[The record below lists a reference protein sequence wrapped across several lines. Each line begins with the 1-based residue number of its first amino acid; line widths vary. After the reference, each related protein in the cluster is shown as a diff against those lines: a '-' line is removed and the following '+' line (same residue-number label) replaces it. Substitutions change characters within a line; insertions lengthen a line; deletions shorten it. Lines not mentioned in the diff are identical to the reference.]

1 MKWPLALRSTL
12 NKAER
17 DADRLRVENSNL
29 RLAAESQRINGNKE
43 IDALNSKLT
52 EIVDINTRLRQDLY
66 KAEKN
71 DHRDPKTG
79 RFVKGG

>member
-1 MKWPLALRSTL
+1 MKFPLVLRSTL
-12 NKAER
+12 NKVER

-29 RLAAESQRINGNKE
+29 RVALA
-43 IDALNSKLT
+43 
-52 EIVDINTRLRQDLY
+52 

-79 RFVKGG
+79 RFVKA